1 MTDNR
6 GIKEDKVSSSNNNKE
21 SNPSRREFIRN
32 TGFVIGGI
40 AGGSILGG
48 LLTNIDNPE
57 PPTTVDNTAQDSY
70 REARMFFTR
79 QEDFRVLEAAVE
91 RIYPE
96 DDNGPGA
103 IGLRVPYFIDGQL
116 AGDFGSNRK
125 DYMEGPFK
133 KVKDESLYQ
142 TRMNRGEIFIEGLR
156 KMNAVSKEQF
166 DLEFYEVDQEQ
177 QDTILQS
184 FDNNEIELEGVSS
197 KAFFNLLR
205 KMTIEGAYSD
215 PLYGGNK
222 DMQGW
227 IMREYPGPRA
237 AYIDM
242 IESEEFIKM
251 DPISL
256 KDYQS

>member
-1 MTDNR
+1 MSSD
-6 GIKEDKVSSSNNNKE
+6 DKKQAYE
-21 SNPSRREFIRN
+21 PSRRKFVKN
-32 TGFVIGGI
+32 TGLVIGGL
-40 AGGSILGG
+40 AGGSLLGG
-48 LLTNIDNPE
+48 LVVDMNNTEPSNTTANIAE
-57 PPTTVDNTAQDSY
+57 DSY

-79 QEDFRVLEAAVE
+79 QEDFNVLEAATE

-96 DDNGPGA
+96 NKNGPGA

-125 DYMEGPFK
+125 DYMIGPFK
-133 KVKDESLYQ
+133 ENKYDHLYQ
-142 TRMNRGEIFIEGLR
+142 TRMNRGEVFIEGLR
-156 KMNAVSKEQF
+156 KMNVISK
-166 DLEFYEVDQEQ
+166 DKYDVDFHDADGKQ

-184 FDNNEIELEGVSS
+184 FDNDEIELEGVSS
-197 KAFFNLLR
+197 KTFFNLLR

-227 IMREYPGPRA
+227 KMREYPGPRA
-237 AYIDM
+237 AYSDL
-242 IESEEFIKM
+242 IESEEFVEL